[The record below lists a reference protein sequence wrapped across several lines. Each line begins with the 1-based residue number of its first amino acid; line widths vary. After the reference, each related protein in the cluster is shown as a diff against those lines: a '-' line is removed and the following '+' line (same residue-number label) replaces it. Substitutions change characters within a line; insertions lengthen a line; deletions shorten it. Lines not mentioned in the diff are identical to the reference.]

1 MDKLNAYINEV
12 MNFAE
17 LKKSEELTNLMKKY
31 VDMLFSWHETHNIIS
46 TRDPIYFIKR
56 DMCDCLNICKYLPD
70 GKLLDVGT
78 GGGIPG
84 ILIAM
89 IKKESQIILLDKKEK
104 PIRFLDQV
112 KLKLR
117 IENITPVKETF
128 ENYKV
133 KSDLSAIVLKNFS
146 TKALT
151 KMDYYQKVLSITK
164 TARKNLGTNLPVY
177 FLTGSNALSLRK
189 HIEEKSKNEKNRLS
203 LTQIDSPFFQNSR
216 YLVQSWT

>member
-1 MDKLNAYINEV
+1 
-12 MNFAE
+12 
-17 LKKSEELTNLMKKY
+17 
-31 VDMLFSWHETHNIIS
+31 
-46 TRDPIYFIKR
+46 
-56 DMCDCLNICKYLPD
+56 MCDCLNICKYLPD

-146 TKALT
+146 
-151 KMDYYQKVLSITK
+151 I
-164 TARKNLGTNLPVY
+164 NIP
-177 FLTGSNALSLRK
+177 
-189 HIEEKSKNEKNRLS
+189 I
-203 LTQIDSPFFQNSR
+203 
-216 YLVQSWT
+216 